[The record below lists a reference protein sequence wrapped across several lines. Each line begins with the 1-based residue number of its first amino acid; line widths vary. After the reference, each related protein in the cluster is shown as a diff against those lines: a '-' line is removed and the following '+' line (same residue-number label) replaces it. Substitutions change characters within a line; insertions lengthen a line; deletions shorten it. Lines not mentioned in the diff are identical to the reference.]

1 MNRGFNAKEFRL
13 LLHTIQKGKCSFCN
27 DDLNLNEI
35 HLNSYTQ
42 IDHLPRIHS
51 LKFHLWCESL
61 ENLGIYNF
69 SSGLNI
75 EDLSFK
81 NLKLFLVKPFNPI
94 EILNPYAKNI
104 GNDLQCRLMHASCN
118 KKDEKIASK
127 KFAAER
133 RQIKMLGSEE
143 LYVRFLKFGNVVRSR
158 IRSNYR
164 LKQNQRNILFLN
176 NKS

>member
-1 MNRGFNAKEFRL
+1 ML
-13 LLHTIQKGKCSFCN
+13 YTIQKSKCSFCN

-51 LKFHLWCESL
+51 LKFHLWCEIL

-69 SSGLNI
+69 SSRLNI

-81 NLKLFLVKPFNPI
+81 NLNKENLKLFLVKPFNPI
-94 EILNPYAKNI
+94 EILDQYAKNI
-104 GNDLQCRLMHASCN
+104 GNDLQCRLVHASCN
-118 KKDEKIASK
+118 KEDGKIASK
-127 KFAAER
+127 KSAAER

-164 LKQNQRNILFLN
+164 LQQNQKNILFKN